1 MKYTGSEI
9 RKQTFKTKLHGY
21 GIAEVTTFLND
32 IAAEWDT
39 LVGQTTLMKEKIVE
53 AETKVKDYVA
63 MGKAIEQT
71 FMQSQETS
79 GRAIEN
85 ARKEAQL
92 IVYDAE
98 LKAAQLLEKAR
109 TDLLALK
116 ENISI
121 LHAKKDAVMTRLKM
135 LLTSELDT
143 LKTMETVEADVRI
156 ENEQTGG
163 EAAGG
168 KSEIEDIVKSIQ

>member
-1 MKYTGSEI
+1 
-9 RKQTFKTKLHGY
+9 
-21 GIAEVTTFLND
+21 
-32 IAAEWDT
+32 
-39 LVGQTTLMKEKIVE
+39 
-53 AETKVKDYVA
+53 

-121 LHAKKDAVMTRLKM
+121 LQAKKDAVMTRLKM

>member
-39 LVGQTTLMKEKIVE
+39 LVGQNTLMKEKIVE

-63 MGKAIEQT
+63 MEKAIGQT
-71 FMQSQETS
+71 FMQAQETS
-79 GRAIEN
+79 GRAVEN

-92 IVYDAE
+92 IINDAE
-98 LKAAQLLEKAR
+98 LKATKLLEKAR

-121 LHAKKDAVMTRLKM
+121 LRAKKDAVMSRLKM

-143 LKTMETVEADVRI
+143 LKNMETDESDVRT
-156 ENEQTGG
+156 ENQQTGG
-163 EAAGG
+163 EAASE